1 MKKSEAEGIGI
12 LIVLGIIVYPFIW
25 LHEKIGWI
33 GIGALAL
40 LIVGGW
46 IYWHMLSAK
55 KEEEEFN
62 ELVLYVLH
70 NRIPLNEARKM
81 NIQLAKSNFPRSALI
96 RNLQILR
103 DSVEIAL
110 SSKKR
115 DTAESRMATVLERYD
130 EIAQEQA
137 GLVKPE
143 TMSEITRVIKET
155 EKEFYTRL
163 YQNVATA
170 HLEKVEELKTQK
182 SKSKY
187 LQLAK
192 EVLLEGLEDNR
203 SRKDVLEQILAR
215 VDKAAASLVSCHS
228 SSVG

>member
-215 VDKAAASLVSCHS
+215 VDKAAASLADS
-228 SSVG
+228 S

>member
-1 MKKSEAEGIGI
+1 MEHPMKKSEAEGIGI

-33 GIGALAL
+33 GIGAVAV
-40 LIVGGW
+40 LIISGG

-55 KEEEEFN
+55 KEKEEFN

-70 NRIPLNEARKM
+70 NRIPPNEARKM

-103 DSVEIAL
+103 DSIEIAL

-115 DTAESRMATVLERYD
+115 DTAISRMATVLERYD
-130 EIAQEQA
+130 EITQEQA
-137 GLVKPE
+137 ALVKPE
-143 TMSEITRVIKET
+143 TMHEITKVVKET
-155 EKEFYTRL
+155 EKEFYTKL

-170 HLEKVEELKTQK
+170 HLEKAEKLKTKK
-182 SKSKY
+182 SKFKY
-187 LQLAK
+187 LQMAK
-192 EVLLEGLEDNR
+192 EALLEGLEDDR
-203 SRKDVLEQILAR
+203 SRKDVLEQMLAR
-215 VDKAAASLVSCHS
+215 VDKKAASLADS
-228 SSVG
+228 S